1 MHKNLFVG
9 IQEYKC
15 SLHVHSL
22 LLLLLH
28 EGLDE
33 RALGHLTPARHRV
46 LRRRRVKDLQL
57 DLIVPSVLLAREK
70 GDVPP
75 DDVVL
80 LDILIF

>member
-1 MHKNLFVG
+1 MHKYLFVG
-9 IQEYKC
+9 IQEYKY
-15 SLHVHSL
+15 SLHVHSR

-46 LRRRRVKDLQL
+46 LRRRRVEDLQL

-80 LDILIF
+80 FDILIF